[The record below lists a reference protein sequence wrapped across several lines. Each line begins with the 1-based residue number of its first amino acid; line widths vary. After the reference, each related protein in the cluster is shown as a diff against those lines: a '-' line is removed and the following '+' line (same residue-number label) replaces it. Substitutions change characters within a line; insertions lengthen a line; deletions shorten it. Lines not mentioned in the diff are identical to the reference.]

1 MARFSVVIP
10 TLTEKKN
17 NSMFIVVSLVAGKE
31 NYHQKLKYDIK
42 RETALKYFVFVYVF
56 VLTK

>member
-42 RETALKYFVFVYVF
+42 RETALKYFIFVYV
-56 VLTK
+56 

>member
-31 NYHQKLKYDIK
+31 NYHQKLKHDIK
-42 RETALKYFVFVYVF
+42 REKALKYFIFVYV
-56 VLTK
+56 